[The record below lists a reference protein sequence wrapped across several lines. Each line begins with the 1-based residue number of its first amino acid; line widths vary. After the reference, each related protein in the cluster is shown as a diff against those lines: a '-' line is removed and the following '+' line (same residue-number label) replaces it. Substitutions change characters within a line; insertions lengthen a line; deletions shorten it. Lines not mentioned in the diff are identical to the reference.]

1 MPFVYWSGSSRKK
14 MVWSK
19 THFEARKIA
28 HKKGITGGDF
38 FFGAKSRS
46 SHYSNCEC
54 RGEFSPA
61 LIGNI
66 ILLISTGGNLHHRN
80 CDSVCWEVYWCVKA
94 WRRRVFSWTTGTWRT
109 RGAEQGSDFAR
120 GVKRRSWRTA
130 VRFKEDLDAF
140 MKPIHDH
147 NAWHR
152 QLKATYPG
160 LVKFPV
166 KRIRG
171 KGERADWYYNLKKT
185 EFGDKGVYKWPNIYD
200 QFPLLYSSSNSL
212 QSKL

>member
-1 MPFVYWSGSSRKK
+1 MTACVERYIDA
-14 MVWSK
+14 SK
-19 THFEARKIA
+19 HGE
-28 HKKGITGGDF
+28 
-38 FFGAKSRS
+38 
-46 SHYSNCEC
+46 E
-54 RGEFSPA
+54 EFSA
-61 LIGNI
+61 EQQA
-66 ILLISTGGNLHHRN
+66 RY
-80 CDSVCWEVYWCVKA
+80 VC
-94 WRRRVFSWTTGTWRT
+94 T

-160 LVKFPV
+160 LEKFPV